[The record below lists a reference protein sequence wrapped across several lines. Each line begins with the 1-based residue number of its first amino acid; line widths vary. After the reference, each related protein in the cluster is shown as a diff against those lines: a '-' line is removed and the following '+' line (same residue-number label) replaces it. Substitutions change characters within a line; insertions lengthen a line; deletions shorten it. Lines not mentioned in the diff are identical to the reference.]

1 MSREPA
7 DLGNQALRNAELRRL
22 FVKPTVRLSDA
33 EHPGVFDVYVL
44 DERSREER
52 HMGAI
57 PGEALATAARPAS
70 RRRRAWRGG
79 ARHPLLRGRAH
90 GGPRLNP

>member
-52 HMGAI
+52 HLGAI
-57 PGEALATAARPAS
+57 PGEALARLLALLPDGAGPGAVTLAIRCYDVGLMVG
-70 RRRRAWRGG
+70 RG
-79 ARHPLLRGRAH
+79 
-90 GGPRLNP
+90 